1 MAEIAIKPFIMR
13 DCLFQVE
20 SDNYEGHVSQ
30 VEFVPSPVL
39 ASWKGLKPG
48 AVHQFAGLATWVSN
62 LALAQDWETADSLS
76 RYLHEHEGEEIDVIF
91 QPVNGGTPVTAKI
104 IVVPGSIGG
113 TVDGVAVSSVSCPV
127 NGKPALGAI
136 V

>member
-1 MAEIAIKPFIMR
+1 MADIAIQPFIMR

-20 SDNYEGHVSQ
+20 ADNYEGHVSQ

-48 AVHQFAGLATWVSN
+48 AVHQFAGLATWVAN
-62 LALAQDWETADSLS
+62 LALAQDWETAGALS
-76 RYLHEHEGEEIDVIF
+76 RYLHEHEGEEIDVVF
-91 QPVNGGTPVTAKI
+91 QPVKGGKPVTAKI

-113 TVDGVAVSSVSCPV
+113 QTDSVAVSSVSCPV
-127 NGKPALGAI
+127 NGKPELAPI